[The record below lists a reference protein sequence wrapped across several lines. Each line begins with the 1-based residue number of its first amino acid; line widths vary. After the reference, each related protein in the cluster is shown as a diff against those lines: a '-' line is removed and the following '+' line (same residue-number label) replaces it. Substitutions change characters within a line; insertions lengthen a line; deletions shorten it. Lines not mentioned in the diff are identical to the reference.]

1 MGVQLGDLVE
11 AKSISIE
18 DLSGKKIAFD
28 GHNVLY
34 QFISIIRGRLGEPL
48 RDGSG
53 RVTSHLSGLIYRN
66 ANLVETGI
74 KIVYVFDGKPHKF
87 KTETIESRVEARRE
101 AQIKYEAALKEG
113 KISEAKTY
121 AQQAVAATTSM
132 VDDAKKLLTL
142 MGIPWIQAPSE
153 GEAQSAHMAQ
163 KGDVWATASQDYDS
177 LLFGTPRLIRN
188 LSITGRRK
196 LPRKSLYIKIEPER
210 VDLDSTL
217 SRLGIS
223 RELLVD
229 LGILIGTDYNP
240 EGVKGVGPKTAL
252 KLLKQY
258 GRLEE
263 VLSHLDNVKMPHP
276 IDEIREIFLKPEVTN
291 NYKLEWRPPDEKG
304 IIDFLCSEHD
314 FDKDRVKKA
323 VEKIA
328 LGFDKSREK
337 TTLEQWFNPESSE

>member
-1 MGVQLGDLVE
+1 MGVQLGGLIE
-11 AKSISIE
+11 AKRISIE
-18 DLSGKKIAFD
+18 DLSGRKIAFD
-28 GHNVLY
+28 GHNILY
-34 QFISIIRGRLGEPL
+34 QFLSIIRGRLGEPL

-53 RVTSHLSGLIYRN
+53 KVTSHLSGLIYRN
-66 ANLVETGI
+66 SNLVEAGI
-74 KIVYVFDGKPHKF
+74 KIVYVFDGKPHRF
-87 KTETIESRVEARRE
+87 KSETIESRVEARRE
-101 AQIKYEAALKEG
+101 AQVKYETALKEG
-113 KISEAKTY
+113 RIPEARTY
-121 AQQAVAATTSM
+121 AQQAVSATTSM
-132 VDDAKKLLTL
+132 VDDAKKLLSL
-142 MGIPWIQAPSE
+142 MGIPWIQSPSE
-153 GEAQSAHMAQ
+153 GEAQSAYMAQ

-196 LPRKSLYIKIEPER
+196 LPRKNLYIKIEPEK

-217 SRLGIS
+217 SQLGIS

-263 VLSHLDNVKMPHP
+263 VLPHLENARIPHP
-276 IDEIREIFLKPEVTN
+276 IDEIREIFLNPDVTDD
-291 NYKLEWRPPDEKG
+291 YKLEWRPPDEEG
-304 IIDFLCSEHD
+304 IIDFLCGEHD
-314 FDKDRVKKA
+314 FDEDRVKKA

-328 LGFDKSREK
+328 LGFEKSREK
-337 TTLEQWFNPESSE
+337 TRLEEWFNPKSSK